1 MILLSHEGRELEL
14 PPDSM
19 IIINNASERDYEFFA
34 NEDLKIEFDG
44 ACLYIHSPASKRH
57 EDVVFNLL
65 NIFKTFLKQNPSF
78 GNAIGSRFALR
89 LPNGKRPEPDVVIVP
104 ANSVNETDSVY
115 DDVPKMVI
123 EILSPG
129 TADHDMTVKRQW
141 YEESKIPE
149 IWYVDLDARKII
161 VIRLAENHAYLEE
174 EHDSGSIRCDAL
186 GGLEISIDDVFST

>member
-1 MILLSHEGRELEL
+1 MLLLAHKGRELEL

-19 IIINNASERDYEFFA
+19 IIIANASERDYVFFA

-44 ACLYIHSPASKRH
+44 TCLYIQSPASKRH

-65 NIFKTFLKQNPSF
+65 SIFKTFPKQNPSF

-89 LPNGKRPEPDVVIVP
+89 LPNGKRPKPDVVIIP
-104 ANSVNETDSVY
+104 ANSVDEADFVY
-115 DDVPKMVI
+115 DGIPKMEV

-129 TADHDMTVKRQW
+129 TADHDKTVKRQW

-149 IWYVDLDARKII
+149 IW
-161 VIRLAENHAYLEE
+161 
-174 EHDSGSIRCDAL
+174 
-186 GGLEISIDDVFST
+186 